1 MVATI
6 TGGGKKVNDGRGKR
20 LPGEACGRT
29 LRVCYTFPMDVHA
42 FGRTWRFSP
51 WKGFL
56 WLLLV
61 AVVVALGAFFRLT
74 YQYYAAIKR
83 GDNDPILQRKLEST
97 WAGMQANTKVTPGD
111 LARLAQDDAPS
122 QGPKSAPLTIVEFV
136 DFNCP
141 YCQATYKPVRE
152 ALARHPNDVR
162 FIVRQFPVEE
172 LHPGATQAAV
182 ASRCAMKQGKFW
194 PYFDR
199 LFQQPSAR
207 TDEDYLRHA
216 RDVGL
221 DVAAFQ
227 ACQADTSVAAGV
239 DQDLADGLAAG
250 VEGTPTFFFNGVRV
264 QGALDAQ
271 TIDFLIAKN
280 LRSNP

>member
-1 MVATI
+1 MTHFTFEIASPERVVLKANMHQVSAPTVMGEITI
-6 TGGGKKVNDGRGKR
+6 
-20 LPGEACGRT
+20 LPSHI
-29 LRVCYTFPMDVHA
+29 P
-42 FGRTWRFSP
+42 
-51 WKGFL
+51 
-56 WLLLV
+56 LV
-61 AVVVALGAFFRLT
+61 ALLKPGVIEA
-74 YQYYAAIKR
+74 
-83 GDNDPILQRKLEST
+83 
-97 WAGMQANTKVTPGD
+97 VT
-111 LARLAQDDAPS
+111 
-122 QGPKSAPLTIVEFV
+122 I
-136 DFNCP
+136 
-141 YCQATYKPVRE
+141 
-152 ALARHPNDVR
+152 DVR

-199 LFQQPSAR
+199 LFQQPAGR

-216 RDVGL
+216 QDVGL